1 MRPVP
6 NSIGVKSIGLFAVM
20 AIAAAGISRSS
31 AHHSAS
37 MFNMLRSEVLKGK
50 LVELR
55 WVNPH
60 VTLTVTG
67 TLKSGEAP
75 AEWLIETTSPGNL
88 TRLDEGWRNDIAQ
101 PGEAVEVV
109 FHPLRE
115 PGKRLGLLRQLTT
128 LANGRVYATNIR
140 DRHIADLE

>member
-1 MRPVP
+1 MRLFGK
-6 NSIGVKSIGLFAVM
+6 SIGVFAVL
-20 AIAAAGISRSS
+20 AVVAAGISQVA
-31 AHHSAS
+31 AHHSVS
-37 MFNMLRSEVLKGK
+37 NFDYSRSEVLKGK
-50 LVELR
+50 VVELR

-60 VTLTVTG
+60 VTLTVRG
-67 TLKSGEAP
+67 TLKPGETP

-88 TRLDEGWRNDIAQ
+88 TRVDEGWRRDAVQ

-128 LANGRVYATNIR
+128 LSNGQVFATNLR
-140 DRHIADLE
+140 DRQTADNK

>member
-1 MRPVP
+1 MTMRHSMK
-6 NSIGVKSIGLFAVM
+6 SIGVFATLAV
-20 AIAAAGISRSS
+20 AAAGISQVA

-37 MFNMLRSEVLKGK
+37 MYDMTRSEALKGNV
-50 LVELR
+50 VEMR

-60 VTLTVTG
+60 VTLTVKG
-67 TLKSGEAP
+67 T
-75 AEWLIETTSPGNL
+75 LIETTSPGNL
-88 TRLDEGWRNDIAQ
+88 TRVDEGWQRDTVK

-128 LANGRVYATNIR
+128 LYNGRVYAANIL
-140 DRHIADLE
+140 DQQTADLE

>member
-1 MRPVP
+1 MTMRFFMK
-6 NSIGVKSIGLFAVM
+6 SIGVLAVL
-20 AIAAAGISRSS
+20 AVVAAGISQVA

-37 MFNMLRSEVLKGK
+37 MFDVLRSEVLKGK

-55 WVNPH
+55 WANPH
-60 VTLTVTG
+60 VTLTVKG

-75 AEWLIETTSPGNL
+75 ADWLIETTSPGNL
-88 TRLDEGWRNDIAQ
+88 TRVGGWQRDAVK
-101 PGEAVEVV
+101 PGELVEVV

-128 LANGRVYATNIR
+128 LSNGEVFASNIR
-140 DRHIADLE
+140 DYERADLE

>member
-1 MRPVP
+1 MRHSVT
-6 NSIGVKSIGLFAVM
+6 SLGVAAIL
-20 AIAAAGISRSS
+20 AIAAAGISQVA

-37 MFNMLRSEVLKGK
+37 MFDYARSEVLKGK

-60 VTLTVTG
+60 VTLTVRG

-75 AEWLIETTSPGNL
+75 ADWVIETTSPGNL
-88 TRLDEGWRNDIAQ
+88 TRVDEGWQRDTVR
-101 PGEAVEVV
+101 PGEQVEVV

-128 LANGRVYATNIR
+128 LHNGRVLAANIR
-140 DRHIADLE
+140 DRHTADLE

>member
-1 MRPVP
+1 MRFFMK
-6 NSIGVKSIGLFAVM
+6 SIGVFAVL
-20 AIAAAGISRSS
+20 AVVAAGISQVV

-37 MFNMLRSEVLKGK
+37 MFDVLRSEVLKGK

-60 VTLTVTG
+60 VTLTVKG

-75 AEWLIETTSPGNL
+75 DEWLIETTSPGNL
-88 TRLDEGWRNDIAQ
+88 TRVGGWQRDAVK
-101 PGEAVEVV
+101 PGELVEVV

-128 LANGRVYATNIR
+128 LSNGEVYATNIR
-140 DRHIADLE
+140 DHERADLE

>member
-6 NSIGVKSIGLFAVM
+6 KSIGVKSIGLFAVL

-31 AHHSAS
+31 AHHSGA
-37 MFNMLRSEVLKGK
+37 MFDMLRSEVLKGK

-67 TLKSGEAP
+67 ALKSGEAP
-75 AEWLIETTSPGNL
+75 AEWLIETTSPGSL
-88 TRLDEGWRNDIAQ
+88 TRLDEGWRQDVAQ
-101 PGEAVEVV
+101 RGEAVEVV
-109 FHPLRE
+109 FHPHRE
-115 PGKRLGLLRQLTT
+115 GKRLGLLRQLTT
-128 LANGRVYATNIR
+128 LANGRVYATNLR
-140 DRHIADLE
+140 DRQIADNE

>member
-1 MRPVP
+1 MRFFTK
-6 NSIGVKSIGLFAVM
+6 SIGVFAALAVV
-20 AIAAAGISRSS
+20 AAGISQVA

-37 MFNMLRSEVLKGK
+37 MFDVLRSEVLKGK

-60 VTLTVTG
+60 VTLTVKG
-67 TLKSGEAP
+67 TLKSGEAS

-88 TRLDEGWRNDIAQ
+88 TRVGGWQRDTVK
-101 PGEAVEVV
+101 PGELVEVV

-128 LANGRVYATNIR
+128 LSNGEVYATNIR
-140 DRHIADLE
+140 DHERADLE

>member
-1 MRPVP
+1 MTMRFFMK
-6 NSIGVKSIGLFAVM
+6 SIGVFAVL
-20 AIAAAGISRSS
+20 AVVAAGISQVV

-37 MFNMLRSEVLKGK
+37 MFDVLRSEVLKGK

-60 VTLTVTG
+60 VTLTVKG

-75 AEWLIETTSPGNL
+75 DEWLIETTSPGNL
-88 TRLDEGWRNDIAQ
+88 TRVGGWQRDAVK
-101 PGEAVEVV
+101 PGELVEVV

-128 LANGRVYATNIR
+128 LSNGEVYATNIR
-140 DRHIADLE
+140 DHERADLE